1 MRAGGVEAWAA
12 SGDVAEDDKA
22 KYAEYLAE
30 YAAEHPED
38 AKPSSPRLEG
48 DEAAG
53 EAGEDAEDAMDVDE
67 PIAEGNTNSGDQQD
81 APSPDDDAESAD
93 DVAKDAEAAADEK
106 PRRRPGRPSRGR
118 GRGRGRGRHPPR
130 GRDDGPARRA
140 SRRRAGARSAR
151 ESRPARLGISQWAA
165 ALLCF
170 GARSRSGSSAPWR
183 TSRATAGS

>member
-12 SGDVAEDDKA
+12 SGVVAEDDKA

-67 PIAEGNTNSGDQQD
+67 PIVEGNTDSGDQQD

-106 PRRRPGRPSRGR
+106 PRRRPGRPPGAAAAAAAAAAT
-118 GRGRGRGRHPPR
+118 PR
-130 GRDDGPARRA
+130 AAATMAPARRA

-151 ESRPARLGISQWAA
+151 ESRPARVGISQWAA